1 MGASLL
7 AVAKYILVKYMKK
20 NLDIAKTCYSEQI
33 ILCQS
38 LGPSLYRGS
47 TAQKCQQIKQQKRG
61 IHGK

>member
-1 MGASLL
+1 
-7 AVAKYILVKYMKK
+7 MKK

-33 ILCQS
+33 LPA